1 MASGGMGDVLTGTIA
16 GLRAQG
22 LSTLDAARLGV
33 WVHAAA
39 GDDAAQAGEVGTL
52 ASDLF
57 PFLRAR
63 LNRLVRHAE
72 R

>member
-39 GDDAAQAGEVGTL
+39 GDDAAQAGEAGTL